1 MMRYYSYLNTAVQL
15 VKSYSGEEP
24 FANYCKKY
32 FAEHNKYGSTD
43 RKQIT
48 HLCYCYFRLG
58 KTENQWPLEERML
71 LGLYLC
77 STIPNDILNTLK
89 PSWNDT
95 VLLPLN
101 QKHSTLDC
109 FPFKLELSN
118 GIEREV
124 FVNTHFSQP
133 DLFLRLRP
141 HKEKIVLDRLIKKN
155 IPFQKVNASC
165 VALPN
170 GTKIEDIVQLDT
182 DVVVQDYS
190 SQRIENFFRLV
201 KLPEKKKLLVW
212 DCCAA
217 SGGKSILVKDV
228 FDNVHITVSD
238 IRSSILINLKKRFT
252 AAGIH
257 HYRSFVQDLS
267 QQAPADSEPPFDLIM
282 ADVPCSGSGTWGR
295 TPEQLCFF
303 KEETIEKYNSLQK
316 SIVGNAISNLYA
328 GKYFLYST
336 CSVFKKENED
346 IVDYIIG
353 KFSLTLVKMELIKG
367 YELKADTM
375 FAALF
380 IKKPS

>member
-1 MMRYYSYLNTAVQL
+1 MRYYSYLNTAVL
-15 VKSYSGEEP
+15 LLKSYSGEEP

-32 FAEHNKYGSTD
+32 FAEHKKYGSTD
-43 RKQIT
+43 RKQIA

-58 KTENQWPLEERML
+58 KTANEWPLEERIL

-77 STIPNDILNTLK
+77 STMPNEILNTLK

-95 VLLPLN
+95 VSLPLS
-101 QKHSTLDC
+101 QKHNTFDC
-109 FPFKLELSN
+109 FSFKLELSN
-118 GIEREV
+118 GIEPEV
-124 FVNTHFSQP
+124 FANTHFSQP

-141 HKEKIVLDRLIKKN
+141 GKEKLVLDQLSKGN
-155 IPFQKVNASC
+155 ISFQQVAASC

-170 GTKIEDIVQLDT
+170 ATKIEDVVQLDT

-190 SQRIENFFRLV
+190 SQRIENFLRLV
-201 KLPEKKKLLVW
+201 KFPEKKKLLVW

-217 SGGKSILVKDV
+217 SGGKSILIKDV

-238 IRSSILINLKKRFT
+238 IRSSILINLKKRFA

-257 HYRSFVQDLS
+257 HYRSYVQDLS
-267 QQAPADSEPPFDLIM
+267 QQAPAISQPPFDLIM

-303 KEETIEKYNSLQK
+303 KEETVEKYNTLQK
-316 SIVGNAISNLYA
+316 SIVANVIPHLSVG
-328 GKYFLYST
+328 GYFLYST
-336 CSVFKKENED
+336 CSVFKKENEAMVD
-346 IVDYIIG
+346 FIV
-353 KFSLTLVKMELIKG
+353 SELPLTLVKMELVKG

-380 IKKPS
+380 IKK